1 MDGLLEVDLPRDP
14 VRIASSGVCM
24 SHRTD
29 RGCGHCGHLG
39 GLLLLSMTR
48 CDERRAGAK
57 QQQSIETV
65 MKRLRR
71 LQLNKGF

>member
-1 MDGLLEVDLPRDP
+1 MSALLEVDLPHDP

-29 RGCGHCGHLG
+29 RGCCEYGGHL

-57 QQQSIETV
+57 STTTINLSCDE
-65 MKRLRR
+65 
-71 LQLNKGF
+71 KGL